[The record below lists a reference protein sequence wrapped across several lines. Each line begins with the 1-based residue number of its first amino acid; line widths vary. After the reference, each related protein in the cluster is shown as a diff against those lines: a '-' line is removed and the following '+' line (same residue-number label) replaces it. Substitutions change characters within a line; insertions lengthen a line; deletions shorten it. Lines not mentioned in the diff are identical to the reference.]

1 MPENP
6 MPENIEQVTIIGTGG
21 GNLKPG
27 TNLLAETSHYYPNL
41 VVNVISPFVAI
52 VIRFINSYLTIA
64 VGLIGAGM
72 TSNIIPAHD
81 FKSLVIKCA
90 GLAIAG
96 AAFGLLKDLITVFG
110 NLEKKFPLLTGSV

>member
-1 MPENP
+1 MIPSIIPKVIPLAPEP
-6 MPENIEQVTIIGTGG
+6 VVIIGTG
-21 GNLKPG
+21 NG
-27 TNLLAETSHYYPNL
+27 TIAATTPAGYPNL
-41 VVNVISPFVAI
+41 VVNFISPLAAI
-52 VIRFINSYLTIA
+52 LIRSVNSYLTIL

-72 TSNIIPAHD
+72 TSNAIPSAD

-110 NLEKKFPLLTGSV
+110 NLEKKYPLLTGSV